1 MKYLWV
7 ASFHKKE
14 SRESHLKEKGASM
27 VVTSW
32 GHPARLA
39 HSDEVT
45 FAHNPKFFQRFKIA
59 LILVGGLNHCSTC
72 GKE

>member
-1 MKYLWV
+1 MKFLWV

-32 GHPARLA
+32 GHAARLA

-45 FAHNPKFFQRFKIA
+45 CAHPKFFQRFKIA
-59 LILVGGLNHCSTC
+59 LILVGGLFYLW
-72 GKE
+72 

>member
-32 GHPARLA
+32 GHPAWLA

-45 FAHNPKFFQRFKIA
+45 FAHPKFFQRFKIA
-59 LILVGGLNHCSTC
+59 LILVGVLNH
-72 GKE
+72 